1 MIRGIRDW
9 FINLITSRIFILFV
23 VTIMLGSILIYRVFQ
38 LQIVNGAEYLD
49 NFTLKIE
56 KERSI
61 KSTRGE
67 IYDRNGE
74 LLAYNE
80 LAYSVMIE
88 DVYESGAEKN
98 RQINETIY
106 KLIHYIEGNG
116 DKLVNDFDI
125 IVDDNGEYAFTVQGT
140 ALKRFLAD
148 VYGIARIEKLDYRM
162 ETSTAEDVI
171 NYLAGRKKFEIGAY
185 ENPDDK
191 DSFVVGKGYTKEEV
205 VKMVTVRYNMSLNSF
220 QKYIATT
227 VATEVSDETVAVVME
242 NENELLG
249 VSIAE
254 DTIRKYVDSKYFSH
268 VIGYTGKISTDEYN
282 ELSKQDDSY
291 SQNDIIGKAGIEQYM
306 EMQLQG
312 KKGSETVFVDN
323 LGKVIEISNR
333 KEPVAG
339 NDLYLTIDKELQ
351 KAVYNILEQ
360 KIAGILVSK
369 IQNVKEFNA
378 AENTSASNIIIPIY
392 DVYFAL
398 INNNV
403 IDISHFAKKNAKETE
418 KAVQA
423 SFEARQNH
431 VFETLRSQLTQ
442 SPFAYK
448 DLSTEY
454 QLYSLAIISAL
465 TDNDILK
472 ASEIDK
478 DDETYLAWKNETIS
492 LKEYLTYCIS
502 QNWIDVSAL
511 ELKSQYSDSD
521 TVYEALLEYLE
532 KTLRD
537 STSFSKK
544 IYKYMIKDDLL
555 TGRQICMLLFEQQ
568 IIDGTDE
575 QRQGVT
581 NGSISPYRF
590 MIDRI
595 TDLSI
600 TPSQLALDPCS
611 GSCVVTDTATGEVLA
626 LVTYPSYDN
635 NRLANTIDSD
645 YYKSLQEDLSNPQWD
660 YALQQTSAPGST
672 FKMVSAAAGL
682 ESGVINLGEKIDCE
696 GIWETITPQS
706 PKCWIYPS
714 KHGELDVVG
723 AIENSCNSFF
733 YETGYRLGKSL
744 GNYESDE
751 GLKKLSEYAD
761 MFGLSEKSGIELNE
775 KEPHVSDSD
784 AIRSAIGQGT
794 HDYTTAGL
802 ARYVTTVANGGTCY
816 NLSVLDK
823 LTDPNGNL
831 ITDYSPSV
839 RNHVVLA
846 QSTWNAIHSGMRK
859 VIEGKKYYEG
869 LPVQV
874 AGKTGTAQEIK
885 SRPNHALFVC
895 YAPYE
900 APEIAIATRIAYGY
914 ASDYAAQMTQDV
926 IKYYFGLEETD
937 KIITGSAT
945 SGMAASSND

>member
-1 MIRGIRDW
+1 MIRLIRDW
-9 FINLITSRIFILFV
+9 FFNLITSRIFILFV
-23 VTIMLGSILIYRVFQ
+23 VTLALGATLIYRIFT
-38 LQIVNGAEYLD
+38 LQIVNGEAYLN

-88 DVYESGAEKN
+88 DVYESGANKN
-98 RQINETIY
+98 EQLNDTIY
-106 KLIHYIEGNG
+106 RLIGYIEENG
-116 DKLVNDFDI
+116 DKLVNDFG
-125 IVDDNGEYAFTVQGT
+125 IVVDEKGNYAFTETGT
-140 ALKRFLAD
+140 AQKRFLAD
-148 VYGIARIEKLDYRM
+148 VYGIARIDQLDYRM

-171 NYLAGRKKFEIGAY
+171 NYLAGRKKFAIGRY
-185 ENPDDK
+185 KDPEDK
-191 DSFVVGKGYTKEEV
+191 DSFVVGDGYTKEEV
-205 VKMVTVRYNMSLNSF
+205 IKLVTVRYNMSLNSF

-227 VATEVSDETVAVVME
+227 VATEVSDKTVAVVME
-242 NENELLG
+242 NSDALLG

-254 DTIRKYVDSKYFSH
+254 DTIRKYVDSTYFSH
-268 VIGYTGKISTDEYN
+268 IIGYTGKISTDEYN
-282 ELSKQDDSY
+282 ELVKEDPTY
-291 SQNDIIGKAGIEQYM
+291 SQNDVIGKAGIEQYM
-306 EMQLQG
+306 ETQLQG
-312 KKGSETVFVDN
+312 RKGSETVFVDN
-323 LGKVIEISNR
+323 LGKVIEISSR
-333 KEPVAG
+333 TEPLAG

-378 AENTSASNIIIPIY
+378 ADNTSASNIIIPIY

-403 IDISHFAKKNAKETE
+403 IDIEHFKKKSAKETE
-418 KAVQA
+418 QAVQA
-423 SFEARQNH
+423 AFEARQNY
-431 VFETLRSQLTQ
+431 VFDTLRTQLTET
-442 SPFAYK
+442 PYAYK

-454 QLYSLAIISAL
+454 QLYSLAIVSMLAE
-465 TDNDILK
+465 NDVLD
-472 ASEIDK
+472 SSSIDK
-478 DDETYLAWKNETIS
+478 DDPTYLAWKNETIS

-502 QNWIDVSAL
+502 QNWIDVSML
-511 ELKSQYSDSD
+511 TLGSKYSDSD
-521 TVYEALLEYLE
+521 TVYMALLDYLE
-532 KTLRD
+532 QTLRE
-537 STSFSKK
+537 SKSFTKK

-555 TGRQICMLLFEQQ
+555 SGRQICMLLFEQK
-568 IIDGTDE
+568 IIEGTDAE
-575 QRQGVT
+575 KSGVASGAIT
-581 NGSISPYRF
+581 PYRF
-590 MIDRI
+590 IVDKI
-595 TDLSI
+595 SDLSI
-600 TPSQLALDPCS
+600 TPAQLALDPCS
-611 GSCVVTDTATGEVLA
+611 GSCVVTDTNSGEVLA

-672 FKMVSAAAGL
+672 FKMISAAAGL
-682 ESGVINLGEKIDCE
+682 ENGVINVGEQIECE

-714 KHGELDVVG
+714 KHGDLDVIG
-723 AIENSCNSFF
+723 AIENSCNYFF
-733 YETGYRLGKSL
+733 YETGYRLGRSL
-744 GNYESDE
+744 GTYDSGE
-751 GLKKLSEYAD
+751 GLAKLAEYAD

-775 KEPHVSDSD
+775 EEPHVSDSD
-784 AIRSAIGQGT
+784 SIRSAIGQGT
-794 HDYTTAGL
+794 NNYTTAGL
-802 ARYVTTVANGGTCY
+802 ARYVTTVANSGTCY
-816 NLSVLDK
+816 NLSILDK
-823 LTDPNGNL
+823 LTDANGGL
-831 ITDYSPSV
+831 ITDYTPSV
-839 RNHVVLA
+839 RNHVVLSP
-846 QSTWNAIHSGMRK
+846 STWNAIHSGMRK
-859 VIEGKKYYEG
+859 VVMAKDYYED
-869 LPVQV
+869 LQISV

-900 APEIAIATRIAYGY
+900 SPQIAIATRIAYGY

-926 IKYYFGLEETD
+926 IKYYFNLEDKD
-937 KIITGSAT
+937 KIVTGNAT